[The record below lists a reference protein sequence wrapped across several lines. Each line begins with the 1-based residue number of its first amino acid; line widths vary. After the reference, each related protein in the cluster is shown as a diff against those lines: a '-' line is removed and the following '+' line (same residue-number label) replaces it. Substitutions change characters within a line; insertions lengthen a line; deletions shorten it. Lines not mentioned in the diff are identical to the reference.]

1 MTYLEWNCG
10 SLCDVRLKITL
21 REKKKHTHTQ
31 TYTLRERKREEPWTI
46 KSNCKFLQTHISHK
60 IPDCWP
66 QWFPKQPH
74 THHTH
79 SYTYCQTAHSQGWS
93 KESHI
98 VTQNTGMQANMH
110 KAMHSYTKE
119 THTNTKYWAFTCRKM
134 YLFPCASVNLCFI
147 SFDILFLSLFLQLC
161 IPFSLTLLS
170 SGASQRGGGI
180 RKEQMLY
187 SVASLL
193 LSFFHSGFCWNR
205 KSLEILL

>member
-46 KSNCKFLQTHISHK
+46 KSNCKFLQTHIFRTKFQTADHSDSLSSL
-60 IPDCWP
+60 ILII
-66 QWFPKQPH
+66 H
-74 THHTH
+74 THTHIVKLHTH
-79 SYTYCQTAHSQGWS
+79 KDGPRKAILLHRTQGCRQTCTKQCI
-93 KESHI
+93 HI
-98 VTQNTGMQANMH
+98 QKRHTQTQNIG
-110 KAMHSYTKE
+110 HSHAGKC
-119 THTNTKYWAFTCRKM
+119 NS
-134 YLFPCASVNLCFI
+134 CASVNLCFI